1 VARRATSISQ
11 EREKGGALLVLDA
24 GNSLV
29 GDQDP
34 ALSTQGQS
42 SVVAMNMMGYDAM
55 TLGQKDLALGLD
67 VLRQRIAEAEF
78 AVLSANAVVSP
89 TGEWVATPYVLRQVG
104 DHQVAIIGLSG
115 GRGTSEI
122 AVLDPLE
129 AVQTLVPRVAPQADA
144 IILLSHAGALTDQQ
158 IAETVPGIGLIV
170 SGGQLELSTPWRS
183 EKTGTLIVHADQASK
198 GHAGRVLGMA
208 RLTFDADG
216 RLVQHQWQ
224 GQNLSTEIA
233 DDPGMTN
240 WVQQQTIQ

>member
-1 VARRATSISQ
+1 VARRATRISQ
-11 EREKGGALLVLDA
+11 ERKKGGALLVLDA

-34 ALSTQGQS
+34 ALRTQGQS

-104 DHQVAIIGLSG
+104 DQQVAIIGLSG
-115 GRGTSEI
+115 GKGTSEI
-122 AVLDPLE
+122 TVLDPLE
-129 AVQTLVPRVAPQADA
+129 TAQTVVARVARQADA

-170 SGGQLELSTPWRS
+170 SGGQFKLSTPWRS
-183 EKTGTLIVHADQASK
+183 EKMGTLIVHADQASR
-198 GHAGRVLGMA
+198 GHAGRVLGIA
-208 RLTFDADG
+208 RLTFDTGG
-216 RLVQHQWQ
+216 RLVQQKWQ
-224 GQNLSTEIA
+224 GLNLSPDVT
-233 DDPGMTN
+233 DDPEMTI
-240 WVQQQTIQ
+240 WVQQQTVQ